1 MTDTANEGR
10 KGKIGMIPPMAH
22 AEVLSG
28 SRARAT
34 QDKQPRIKRN
44 RLRRARNALALGEF
58 RTLAASL
65 L

>member
-10 KGKIGMIPPMAH
+10 KGKIGMIPPRTH
-22 AEVLSG
+22 AEMLSG

-34 QDKQPRIKRN
+34 QDKQPKIKRN
-44 RLRRARNALALGEF
+44 RLSRARNALAVGEF
-58 RTLAASL
+58 RTLAAFL